1 MGRFWP
7 VPIHDDMMSPSPLS
21 LNDWITPWSPPP
33 SLPPDSNPRTSF
45 ARAECSPP
53 PTASFTFPTTSS
65 RNPMIPPGKMYFNAV
80 TNQTILLCINIH
92 QLYIGVHSNG
102 KEGEMGK
109 IIAGKPYR
117 RGMLFAVVVAGV
129 LALAAGS
136 VLAAGAL
143 VDINTADQKAL
154 ESLPGIGPSTAKEI
168 VKGRPYKS
176 VDDLANVK
184 GLGKSK
190 LEKIKPLVTV
200 GGTPAAQHP
209 AAAGAPAGAAA

>member
-1 MGRFWP
+1 
-7 VPIHDDMMSPSPLS
+7 
-21 LNDWITPWSPPP
+21 
-33 SLPPDSNPRTSF
+33 
-45 ARAECSPP
+45 
-53 PTASFTFPTTSS
+53 
-65 RNPMIPPGKMYFNAV
+65 
-80 TNQTILLCINIH
+80 
-92 QLYIGVHSNG
+92 
-102 KEGEMGK
+102 MGK
-109 IIAGKPYR
+109 IISGKPYR
-117 RGMLFAVVVAGV
+117 IKVLFAVVVAGV

-154 ESLPGIGPSTAKEI
+154 ESLPGVGPATAKEI

-200 GGTPAAQHP
+200 GGPPAAKTPAAAG
-209 AAAGAPAGAAA
+209 AAAGAPATKASPAGQAAKTAPAQAKPAAKAAMPTGPVNLNTASKEQLVALPGIGEKKAQAIIDGRPYQKTEDIMKVKGIKQGIYNKIKDKITVQ